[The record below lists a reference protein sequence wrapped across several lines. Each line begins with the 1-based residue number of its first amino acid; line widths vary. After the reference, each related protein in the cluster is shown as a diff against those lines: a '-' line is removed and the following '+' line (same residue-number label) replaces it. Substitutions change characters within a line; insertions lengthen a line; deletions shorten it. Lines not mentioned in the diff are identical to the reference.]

1 MQKHGHKKWVL
12 PDAFTAKDPAKY
24 ENPSHETLCFTNTC
38 ETPALVDIN
47 FLYEDGRGIT
57 TLKGYKVEP
66 LSSNHLRLDWS
77 DRMKGIQ
84 LPQGVPYSIVIES
97 NLEIVVMYSRL
108 NWINGYPTTFATMC
122 YFED

>member
-1 MQKHGHKKWVL
+1 MQKYGHKKWIL
-12 PDAFTAKDPAKY
+12 PDAFTAIDPVKY
-24 ENPSHETLCFTNTC
+24 EIPSHETLCFTNTC
-38 ETPALVDIN
+38 EAVASVDIHLL
-47 FLYEDGRGIT
+47 FQDGRSII
-57 TLKGYKVEP
+57 TLKEYKVDP

-77 DRMKGIQ
+77 DRMNGIQ
-84 LPQGVPYSIVIES
+84 LPKGVPYSIVIES